1 MILTTGTVIEDAIK
15 TLQEL
20 VDWKRESLQQ
30 LKDDVIKYEQQ
41 IKEDEYSI
49 KCLKEDL
56 EEIRAKGRIY
66 QIP

>member
-41 IKEDEYSI
+41 IKENEYSI